1 VNKLTLL
8 FILLLSSAANSQLL
22 DLIPAEKLNYQDYV
36 LFEEIAPI
44 YNSQTKQLYFVRLK
58 TSEKATKNWNQDIYV
73 SELDIENKELRKIR
87 SIDNLNTA
95 KNNGVCGTNVSG
107 TKIYLLDNYSKKIGL
122 AYSEQENG
130 EFKKPIPLEIPNLE
144 ITTPN
149 YGFYAHPD
157 ETTIILSYS
166 NLETYGKEDLYI
178 IEKFNNQ
185 WTSPKNL
192 GDKINSSGFEISPFL
207 TKNKDTLFF
216 ASDGQKSSYGG
227 SDIYFSV
234 KDKDGNWSEPQ
245 NAGPEINSPFFDA
258 YLIQINTNY
267 IWTSTRENKNAN
279 LYISSKRKN
288 IPLTAKFSK
297 KDVSIFNGS
306 DGEIHLDSVSGYP
319 PYTFSWSNGM
329 FTSDCYQLREGTYL
343 VKITDNKGQKLE
355 KEITIQQPKLRVND
369 VIRIPEI
376 RYKSDSWEF
385 VNNSEISSIDSLN
398 FIAQILKNNTNLVIR
413 LISHTDSRGDEK
425 RNLILSENRSR
436 ACFKYLVEKQG
447 IDARRIIPVGMGE
460 KQPSKF
466 LDKNSGKEIVLT
478 EEYINQFKKDSEL
491 IDRYN
496 QLNRRTEGK
505 VERLNFSAN
514 DTEAPQIYF
523 EYLSFD

>member
-1 VNKLTLL
+1 MNKLTLL

>member
-1 VNKLTLL
+1 MNKLTLL

-22 DLIPAEKLNYQDYV
+22 DLIPAERLNYQDYL

-157 ETTIILSYS
+157 ETTILLSYS
-166 NLETYGKEDLYI
+166 NMETYGKEDLYI
-178 IEKFNNQ
+178 IEKINDQ

-216 ASDGQKSSYGG
+216 ASNGQKSSYGG

-234 KDKDGNWSEPQ
+234 KDKDGNWLEPQ

-258 YLIQINTNY
+258 YLIQINNNY

-279 LYISSKRKN
+279 LYITSKKKN
-288 IPLTAKFSK
+288 IPLIAEFSK

-306 DGEIHLDSVSGYP
+306 DGEIHLDSISGYP
-319 PYTFSWSNGM
+319 PYKFSWSNGM
-329 FTSDCYQLREGTYL
+329 FTSDCYQLREGTYQ

-355 KEITIQQPKLRVND
+355 KEITIQQPKLKVND

-376 RYKSDSWEF
+376 MYKSDSWEF

-398 FIAQILKNNTNLVIR
+398 FIAQILKNNPNLVIR

-460 KQPSKF
+460 KQPSKI

>member
-1 VNKLTLL
+1 MNKLTLL

-22 DLIPAEKLNYQDYV
+22 DLIPAERLNYQDYL

-157 ETTIILSYS
+157 ETTILLSYS
-166 NLETYGKEDLYI
+166 NMETYGKEDLYI
-178 IEKFNNQ
+178 IEKINDQ

-216 ASDGQKSSYGG
+216 ASNGQKSSYGG

-234 KDKDGNWSEPQ
+234 KDKDGNWLEPQ

-258 YLIQINTNY
+258 YLIQINNNY

-279 LYISSKRKN
+279 LYITSKKKN
-288 IPLTAKFSK
+288 IPLIAEFSK

-306 DGEIHLDSVSGYP
+306 DGEIHLDSISGYP
-319 PYTFSWSNGM
+319 PYKFSWSNGM
-329 FTSDCYQLREGTYL
+329 FTSDCYQLREGTYQ

-355 KEITIQQPKLRVND
+355 KEITIQQPKLKVND

-398 FIAQILKNNTNLVIR
+398 FIAQILKKNTNLVIR

-460 KQPSKF
+460 KQPSKI